1 MVNLFGQG
9 RPSGI
14 EDVFRG
20 LEQLVEALVAA
31 AIIASV
37 ILESSSVRTHSCS
50 KKTLKAVT
58 VEQGTVDS
66 TLQRIANMYSLI
78 WQIDRGNR

>member
-37 ILESSSVRTHSCS
+37 ILGWPVYS
-50 KKTLKAVT
+50 
-58 VEQGTVDS
+58 
-66 TLQRIANMYSLI
+66 IAHDCRKFPLI
-78 WQIDRGNR
+78 YRPSQLL